1 MHYIGYLRNF
11 DTTLKEV
18 VSDDSFRKYGDNIV
32 KVCLLVLP
40 LVTGNCVVHCFLFCL
55 GCTMVVLLSKM
66 NLLVHYGP
74 FFLLLR

>member
-32 KVCLLVLP
+32 KVCLLVLH
-40 LVTGNCVVHCFLFCL
+40 L
-55 GCTMVVLLSKM
+55 
-66 NLLVHYGP
+66 
-74 FFLLLR
+74 